1 MAGNPVGLGNLHRA
15 KQRPEQKIDAVV
27 ALVMAVGR
35 AMVAGGGQPGIL
47 EFLRNPIFG

>member
-1 MAGNPVGLGNLHRA
+1 MVGRADRRGNLYPA

-35 AMVAGGGQPGIL
+35 AMAEDANEGDMTDL
-47 EFLRNPIFG
+47 LRDPLIA